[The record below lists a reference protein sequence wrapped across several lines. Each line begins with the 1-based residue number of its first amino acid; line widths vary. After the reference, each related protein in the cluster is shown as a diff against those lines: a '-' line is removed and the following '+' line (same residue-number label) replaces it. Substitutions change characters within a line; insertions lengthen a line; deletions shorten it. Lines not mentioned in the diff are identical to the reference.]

1 MKLSCVRG
9 EMILLNSSLFV
20 REIILA
26 QTSTPSLSL
35 KRDAS
40 ELSMHNCFLELFPT
54 LAVSPFECSN
64 GIVNLINISIINT
77 VQSDILPSLVSTSS
91 SSISS
96 TGSVLISFSSFS
108 SFSSQFGNPFIADIN
123 FSFSSAS
130 HCCFHNISTQNNN
143 MHSKHLR
150 SNQESKIE
158 NCFITACICPFYG
171 VIISGS
177 LGYGDF
183 SSTNTSFI
191 RSLNTYSHK
200 NYSNT
205 TQSFTEGDI
214 AFEDCTFSECSALH
228 GGAIAVSENAKLTV
242 EKCVFS
248 ECIDTFQ
255 EIFAYGGA
263 VFSNGSNCEITNSSF
278 SKCAGIGLSSIGGAF
293 AHISNRF
300 SLILGCSFE
309 NCSAAYGG
317 SVAWYTGGSGSIYN
331 SIFKNSK
338 ALTYYAGTIFLQVHK
353 YDFEISNCY
362 LFKGDAQIGAGGFD
376 ASENVNNKSLEIQF
390 CLFENNTVQ
399 KSTHTADIFI
409 GSCYNDRTIKEHIIS
424 CFSYSMAPRKVVLCA
439 EYAGPCNDKGV
450 AYDSYL
456 PSPQPEIHISNSG
469 SDVNTCGG
477 AGSECQTV
485 EYGVTRWNSYLKQNV
500 LMSSE
505 EFEEDIIEIG
515 WRNIVLNGIESS
527 KSAIKSL
534 EISLTDHLI
543 SIGNGSLNAK
553 RISFVCVFNR
563 SVITVESSGSL
574 QLELCSFTKS
584 AESNQPSTQPLIY
597 AENGYVTIESVNV
610 SQFMFSQGCAF
621 ATSDCKSITISNTS
635 FSDIECVQNGGCLSA
650 SWSERSDGTFSTSIN
665 NCIFKRCRVVTDGN
679 GGGAL
684 FLSLQDSYAAT
695 ISSCSFEEC
704 KAPFDIHEGYG
715 GGIFLDLG
723 HSDAA
728 FAITSPS
735 FSVEKPNK
743 AKHGNDLF
751 VQSPNLRESITNE
764 TLPFAYALGHNSF
777 DSLQGFTGNDHKH
790 SIPLVLFLE
799 DVGQTIHVRSNDG
812 VDTVVCGFSD
822 YPCHS
827 LNYCVGRLN
836 EENAKTVAVLASA
849 TIENETTLHNLDLKS
864 SNTSKAEITCI
875 KSLQASTRK
884 VMASTG
890 DVSVELIH
898 FLLPSSFDTEI
909 EALIFLS
916 SGGMLTM
923 KSCSFGM
930 QQGELGQMGY
940 WLFQIC
946 GGILNIDS
954 CTLSSDCLQR
964 APIAVC
970 ESNTST
976 QATIIS
982 LNVKNTDIG
991 NHPLFHVI
999 PTSAAKLLNGAT
1011 TSSGIISL
1019 VSCSFQGMVR
1029 ANANSAVLF
1038 SSHISSCV
1046 KCSHWNVTNVKG
1058 TQSIEGGA
1066 MKVVTDADG
1075 QFKMENATFTKCCA
1089 ECETDG
1095 KGGGIYFD
1103 CSASNVFSFQQMT
1116 FDQCSA
1122 KHGKNMFFL
1131 SSDLNVSITNQ
1142 SLALEVS
1149 ETASDTNLFIGS
1161 DSTKANFDLCRFLI
1175 GFASQEIHLSKNSGW
1190 DVLRCGSE
1198 SEPCTTM
1205 QYGQKHFCASDNPAQ
1220 ANMSIFLVVDE
1231 VQVDCEVDIS
1241 NNTLTSSDIDS
1252 HSALLFAAAISPQ
1265 PGKQQHTDSVLT
1277 NTGTCSLL
1285 SIDVC
1290 CDHGSGWNQTYLIS
1304 TAAGAFSAQSCLFT
1318 STSGTAIPY
1327 CVVACFSGT
1336 CELSLCSFQSIKCE
1350 GHIFIASCGSS
1361 SILSNVSMSNV
1372 ELMGKSIVEVLPQ
1385 VMPPAMTQEIN
1396 EDICPTV
1403 QLKCCTLHS
1412 LLQSTP
1418 SEPSIISS
1426 SGSQPFSVSAQ
1437 NTSIKNCGSSQSESG
1452 GCITMRLDEK
1462 AFFHCSLSTI
1472 SECFCSAT
1480 GRGGAIF
1487 LDCSSI
1493 TSDSALPF
1501 LFKNITFL
1509 ENKAFRGRDIYVRC
1523 SNVESQIRSELFQ
1536 LDFRPPYNQ
1545 ELAIWGCTAQ
1555 NYADEQDLL
1564 LLVIVYQSETI
1575 FTSSSADNT
1584 SDSRQC
1590 GAINAPCSSLNIAL
1604 SHIIP
1609 SVYSNLLVDEVSL
1622 VSGEIS
1628 IHDVSIKSLEQE
1640 SDRGTILLN
1649 RSIESRMNSLLTCAS
1664 RVKIEFLKF
1673 MFGSAFSSPHPSLL
1687 SLTDGSLSI
1696 TDALFSQDD
1705 SNDYPEMKLNCT
1717 IILVENGRLLINEC
1731 TFACLHLSS
1740 LCVEARGGQYCSF
1753 MNLNISDV
1761 NSGALLDFRN
1771 LANLS
1776 MQQVLISSC
1785 ELEQS
1790 ALILHNCKDSQLQKI
1805 QVRNVESKA
1814 SLIAFSSDGSGACSN
1829 IRCYHSEFDAIS
1841 VLSGS
1846 LLSIECQDANVE
1858 MNNLSSTKIV
1868 LTNGCAVN
1876 LVSANSSLSIRQS
1889 SFQNISRDSMG
1900 PCCLAASLSS
1910 PSFELENCS
1919 FRKCVSPSDKGSI
1932 SALSGQSNASI
1943 TSCAF
1948 DGETDPQQLRSN
1960 ADSFKGLCK
1969 WNGSMIDLLN
1979 CSGATKD
1986 TTVANSSKGGLSIS
2000 GGNISIQFGMFS
2012 GNNPNAAGYP
2022 SIRNNVICS
2031 HNALLNIVSLKGG
2044 DGFLPNTSMWIAGDD
2059 CILAGLA
2066 SERFSPFFI
2075 PQLHSVNSH
2084 IQGDALSLDLIGSLL
2099 LPCHLFLQIDFIEGS
2114 LHQLKTYPLQ
2124 AELFEN
2130 ETEIHAV
2137 IPASIVTSVPDTTEV
2152 AVSILFG
2159 SPNATASTAQFILKN
2174 RSEIVQKEDERIVEG
2189 GKEGKTSWAMKIAV
2203 IFVVLFLI
2211 VLIVAV
2217 AFIVRWRKQKRRT
2230 EELEVIVEETVKKD
2244 PKLIEM
2250 VTMEMSPEE
2259 QWRKAEREAE
2269 KKNEE
2274 RMKKR
2279 GYEKSL
2285 GHSESSEHLLS
2296 ESGSTEYILGRD
2308 SDKIPQWALE
2318 KVDEKEE
2325 EEEIRKRTPSPSI
2338 SSTSTTDTSDT
2349 ESTFVRR
2356 EDLCPTTSS
2365 MSNLV
2370 DAMACSSPHEKLIV
2384 DLRDS
2389 LFMLLHG
2396 RNEKKEMA
2404 IGSLQEREMT
2414 AAQILFWVANLALH
2428 SFEDE
2433 EDELSSLAN
2442 LSPHIVLFSEH
2453 MVICIALHSDC
2464 SSDSDTSS
2472 ISSSTVVTSTSD
2484 CSTVNRN
2491 GKDSPPP
2498 SSAFEDEDDNR
2509 KECMRWKAP
2518 ELLINKKMGATKES
2532 VVFSIGIMLWECL
2545 TLEIPFG
2552 EYEAEVAGQ
2561 KIVNGERPNIDR
2573 TCSSSFASVAKECWS
2588 RAPGDRPSLESLKRI
2603 FIQHFPAGAV
2613 MLTMSDA
2620 VDFEADTDYGYRGS
2634 FLPQSATASSNATAT
2649 VTHANTQHN
2658 C

>member
-1 MKLSCVRG
+1 M
-9 EMILLNSSLFV
+9 
-20 REIILA
+20 
-26 QTSTPSLSL
+26 QQ
-35 KRDAS
+35 
-40 ELSMHNCFLELFPT
+40 
-54 LAVSPFECSN
+54 
-64 GIVNLINISIINT
+64 INIEVCWN
-77 VQSDILPSLVSTSS
+77 
-91 SSISS
+91 
-96 TGSVLISFSSFS
+96 
-108 SFSSQFGNPFIADIN
+108 
-123 FSFSSAS
+123 
-130 HCCFHNISTQNNN
+130 
-143 MHSKHLR
+143 
-150 SNQESKIE
+150 
-158 NCFITACICPFYG
+158 
-171 VIISGS
+171 
-177 LGYGDF
+177 
-183 SSTNTSFI
+183 
-191 RSLNTYSHK
+191 
-200 NYSNT
+200 
-205 TQSFTEGDI
+205 
-214 AFEDCTFSECSALH
+214 
-228 GGAIAVSENAKLTV
+228 
-242 EKCVFS
+242 
-248 ECIDTFQ
+248 
-255 EIFAYGGA
+255 
-263 VFSNGSNCEITNSSF
+263 
-278 SKCAGIGLSSIGGAF
+278 
-293 AHISNRF
+293 
-300 SLILGCSFE
+300 
-309 NCSAAYGG
+309 
-317 SVAWYTGGSGSIYN
+317 W
-331 SIFKNSK
+331 
-338 ALTYYAGTIFLQVHK
+338 
-353 YDFEISNCY
+353 
-362 LFKGDAQIGAGGFD
+362 DAPLGAGGFD
-376 ASENVNNKSLEIQF
+376 TSNNDHNKSLIIRL

-399 KSTHTADIFI
+399 KSTHAADIFI
-409 GSCYNDRTIKEHIIS
+409 GKGYSLDNNTVQILHCL
-424 CFSYSMAPRKVVLCA
+424 SYSTAPRKVVQCDVYA
-439 EYAGPCNDKGV
+439 EFCDDRGIAC
-450 AYDSYL
+450 DSYL
-456 PSPQPEIHISNSG
+456 PYPQSEIHISESG

-477 AGSECQTV
+477 VGSECQTV
-485 EYGVTRWNSYLKQNV
+485 EYGVTMWREQLNQNV
-500 LMSSE
+500 YMGEE

-515 WRNIVLNGIESS
+515 WRNIVLNGIENG

-534 EISLTDHLI
+534 ETSLTDHLI

-563 SVITVESSGSL
+563 SAMTVGSSGSL

-584 AESNQPSTQPLIY
+584 AQSNQPSTQPLIN
-597 AENGYVTIESVNV
+597 AENGYLTIESVNV
-610 SQFMFSQGCAF
+610 SQ
-621 ATSDCKSITISNTS
+621 
-635 FSDIECVQNGGCLSA
+635 
-650 SWSERSDGTFSTSIN
+650 
-665 NCIFKRCRVVTDGN
+665 
-679 GGGAL
+679 
-684 FLSLQDSYAAT
+684 
-695 ISSCSFEEC
+695 
-704 KAPFDIHEGYG
+704 
-715 GGIFLDLG
+715 
-723 HSDAA
+723 
-728 FAITSPS
+728 
-735 FSVEKPNK
+735 
-743 AKHGNDLF
+743 
-751 VQSPNLRESITNE
+751 ESITNE
-764 TLPFAYALGHNSF
+764 TLPFAYALGHSSF
-777 DSLQGFTGNDHKH
+777 DSLQGFTGTDHEH

-799 DVGQTIHVRSNDG
+799 NVGQTIHVRSNDG

-827 LNYCVGRLN
+827 LNYCVERLE
-836 EENAKTVAVLASA
+836 EENANTVAVLASA
-849 TIENETTLHNLDLKS
+849 TIENETTSHNLDLKS
-864 SNTSKAEITCI
+864 SNTSKAEITCV

-884 VMASTG
+884 VIVASV
-890 DVSVELIH
+890 DVSIELIH
-898 FLLPSSFDTEI
+898 FLLPSSFETEI

-930 QQGELGQMGY
+930 QQGELGQMDY
-940 WLFQIC
+940 WLLQIC
-946 GGILNIDS
+946 GGILNIES
-954 CTLSSDCLQR
+954 CTLSLDFLQH
-964 APIAVC
+964 APISVC
-970 ESNTST
+970 ESDTST
-976 QATIIS
+976 QSTIIS

-991 NHPLFHVI
+991 NHPLIHAI
-999 PTSAAKLLNGAT
+999 PSSAAKLLNGVT

-1019 VSCSFQGMVR
+1019 VSCSFEGMVH

-1046 KCSHWNVTNVKG
+1046 ECSHWNVTNVKG

-1066 MKVVTDADG
+1066 MKVVTDANV
-1075 QFKMENATFTKCCA
+1075 QFKIENITFTKCCA
-1089 ECETDG
+1089 ECETAG
-1095 KGGGIYFD
+1095 KGGCIYFD
-1103 CSASNVFSFQQMT
+1103 CSASNAFSFKQMT

-1122 KHGKNMFFL
+1122 KYGKNMFFL
-1131 SSDLNVSITNQ
+1131 SSNLNVSITKQ
-1142 SLALEVS
+1142 RLAFEVS
-1149 ETASDTNLFIGS
+1149 ETAGDTNLFVGN
-1161 DSTKANFDLCRFLI
+1161 DTTKTNFDLCRFLI
-1175 GFASQEIHLSKNSGW
+1175 EFASQEIHLSRNRGW

-1198 SEPCTTM
+1198 SEPCATM

-1220 ANMSIFLVVDE
+1220 ANMSIFLVIDE

-1241 NNTLTSSDIDS
+1241 NVTVTSVDVKSHPSLT
-1252 HSALLFAAAISPQ
+1252 FGAAISYQ
-1265 PGKQQHTDSVLT
+1265 AGKEEESDSVLV
-1277 NTGTCSLL
+1277 NNEKSSLMN
-1285 SIDVC
+1285 IEVC
-1290 CDHGSGWNQTYLIS
+1290 CGDGSGWRQTKLIS
-1304 TAAGAFSAQSCLFT
+1304 TAGSSFAAQGCSFA
-1318 STSGTAIPY
+1318 SVSSTAIQY
-1327 CVVACFSGT
+1327 CIVACMSGT
-1336 CELSLCSFQSIKCE
+1336 CELSSCSFKSIQAE
-1350 GHIFIASCGSS
+1350 SHILMVSHGSS
-1361 SILSNVSMSNV
+1361 IDLTNVSMSNM
-1372 ELMGKSIVEVLPQ
+1372 ELMGKSIVSVLEQGKLQDDPQ
-1385 VMPPAMTQEIN
+1385 ELN
-1396 EDICPTV
+1396 EDKGPTV

-1412 LLQSTP
+1412 LLQSAP
-1418 SEPSIISS
+1418 SEPSVISCT
-1426 SGSQPFSVSAQ
+1426 GSKPSSVSVQ

-1452 GCITMRLDEK
+1452 GCITMRLNEE
-1462 AFFHCSLSTI
+1462 ALFHCTLSTI

-1493 TSDSALPF
+1493 ASDSALPF

-1555 NYADEQDLL
+1555 NNADEQDLL

-1575 FTSSSADNT
+1575 FASSSADNT

-1604 SHIIP
+1604 SHTIP
-1609 SVYSNLLVDEVSL
+1609 SVYSNLLVDKVSL
-1622 VSGEIS
+1622 VSGEAS

-1640 SDRGTILLN
+1640 RDRGTILLN

-1673 MFGSAFSSPHPSLL
+1673 MFGSAFSSPHSSLL

-1696 TDALFSQDD
+1696 ADALFSQDV
-1705 SNDYPEMKLNCT
+1705 SSDYPEMRLNCS

-1731 TFACLHLSS
+1731 TFASLHLGSP
-1740 LCVEARGGQYCSF
+1740 CVAAKGGQYCSF
-1753 MNLNISDV
+1753 VDLNISDV
-1761 NSGALLDFRN
+1761 NSDILFDFRN
-1771 LANLS
+1771 LVNLS
-1776 MQQVLISSC
+1776 VQQVLISSC

-1805 QVRNVESKA
+1805 QVRNVESNS
-1814 SLIAFSSDGSGACSN
+1814 SLIVFSSDGFGACLN

-1858 MNNLSSTKIV
+1858 MNNLSSIKTA
-1868 LTNGCAVN
+1868 LANGCAVN
-1876 LVSANSSLSIRQS
+1876 IVSANSSLSIRQS

-1910 PSFELENCS
+1910 LLLELENCS
-1919 FRKCVSPSDKGSI
+1919 CKKCVSPSDKGSI
-1932 SALSGQSNASI
+1932 SALSGLSNASI

-1948 DGETDPQQLRSN
+1948 EGETDQQQLRSN
-1960 ADSFKGLCK
+1960 SYSFKGLCK

-1979 CSGATKD
+1979 CSGAIKD
-1986 TTVANSSKGGLSIS
+1986 TTIANSSKGGLSIS
-2000 GGNISIQFGMFS
+2000 GGNISIQFGLFS

-2031 HNALLNIVSLKGG
+2031 HNALLNIISLKGG
-2044 DGFLPNTSMWIAGDD
+2044 DGFLLNTSMWIAGDD
-2059 CILAGLA
+2059 CTLAGLA
-2066 SERFSPFFI
+2066 SERLSPFFI

-2084 IQGDALSLDLIGSLL
+2084 IQGDALSLDLIGSSL
-2099 LPCHLFLQIDFIEGS
+2099 LPCHLLLQIDSIDGS

-2159 SPNATASTAQFILKN
+2159 SPNATASTTQFLLKN
-2174 RSEIVQKEDERIVEG
+2174 ASITPPKGDEKIVES
-2189 GKEGKTSWAMKIAV
+2189 GKKEKSSWALIVIV
-2203 IFVVLFLI
+2203 IFAVMFLI
-2211 VLIVAV
+2211 VLVVSIVLA
-2217 AFIVRWRKQKRRT
+2217 IRWRKVKNEAEDLR
-2230 EELEVIVEETVKKD
+2230 EIVNDNIRKD
-2244 PKLIEM
+2244 PKAFEM

-2259 QWRKAEREAE
+2259 QWRRAEREAE

-2279 GYEKSL
+2279 VYEKSL

-2308 SDKIPQWALE
+2308 SDKIPEWALE
-2318 KVDEKEE
+2318 KVE
-2325 EEEIRKRTPSPSI
+2325 EEEIRKQTPSPSI
-2338 SSTSTTDTSDT
+2338 SSTCSTDSD
-2349 ESTFVRR
+2349 STFVRG

-2396 RNEKKEMA
+2396 WNEKKEMA
-2404 IGSLQEREMT
+2404 IGSIQQREQT
-2414 AAQILFWVANLALH
+2414 AAQILFWVANLALY
-2428 SFEDE
+2428 SFDE
-2433 EDELSSLAN
+2433 MDNGLSSLAN

-2573 TCSSSFASVAKECWS
+2573 ICSSSFASLAKECWS

-2620 VDFEADTDYGYRGS
+2620 VDFEPDTDYGYRGS
-2634 FLPQSATASSNATAT
+2634 FLLQSATASSDATAT

>member
-1 MKLSCVRG
+1 MDMEELFSSMEAIAKFR
-9 EMILLNSSLFV
+9 ILL
-20 REIILA
+20 
-26 QTSTPSLSL
+26 
-35 KRDAS
+35 
-40 ELSMHNCFLELFPT
+40 FP
-54 LAVSPFECSN
+54 
-64 GIVNLINISIINT
+64 
-77 VQSDILPSLVSTSS
+77 
-91 SSISS
+91 
-96 TGSVLISFSSFS
+96 
-108 SFSSQFGNPFIADIN
+108 
-123 FSFSSAS
+123 
-130 HCCFHNISTQNNN
+130 
-143 MHSKHLR
+143 R
-150 SNQESKIE
+150 
-158 NCFITACICPFYG
+158 
-171 VIISGS
+171 
-177 LGYGDF
+177 
-183 SSTNTSFI
+183 
-191 RSLNTYSHK
+191 
-200 NYSNT
+200 
-205 TQSFTEGDI
+205 
-214 AFEDCTFSECSALH
+214 
-228 GGAIAVSENAKLTV
+228 
-242 EKCVFS
+242 
-248 ECIDTFQ
+248 
-255 EIFAYGGA
+255 
-263 VFSNGSNCEITNSSF
+263 
-278 SKCAGIGLSSIGGAF
+278 
-293 AHISNRF
+293 
-300 SLILGCSFE
+300 
-309 NCSAAYGG
+309 G
-317 SVAWYTGGSGSIYN
+317 SVAWYMGGSGSILD
-331 SIFKNSK
+331 SVFKCSY
-338 ALTYYAGTIFLQVHK
+338 ASVYAGTVFLQLQK
-353 YDFEISNCY
+353 YDFVISNCY
-362 LFKGDAQIGAGGFD
+362 LNKGDTQCGAGGFD
-376 ASENVNNKSLEIQF
+376 TSENNNNKSLEIQF

-399 KSTHTADIFI
+399 KLSHGADIFI
-409 GSCYNDRTIKEHIIS
+409 GKGYSLNNHTVQILYCL
-424 CFSYSMAPRKVVLCA
+424 SYSTAPRKVVQCA
-439 EYAGPCNDKGV
+439 QYALDCGDDKGV

-456 PSPQPEIHISNSG
+456 PSPQSEIHISNSG
-469 SDVNTCGG
+469 NDVNTCGG
-477 AGSECQTV
+477 VGSECKSI
-485 EYGVTRWNSYLKQNV
+485 EYGVTRWREQLNQNV
-500 LMSSE
+500 YMGE
-505 EFEEDIIEIG
+505 EVFVEDIIEID
-515 WRNIVLNGIESS
+515 WMNIVLNGITNS
-527 KSAIKSL
+527 KSAIKCH
-534 EISLTDHLI
+534 EASLTDHLI

-563 SVITVESSGSL
+563 SAITIGSSGSL

-584 AESNQPSTQPLIY
+584 AQSNQPSIQPLIN
-597 AENGYVTIESVNV
+597 AENGYMTIEFVNV
-610 SQFMFSQGCAF
+610 SQFVFSQGCAF
-621 ATSDCKSITISNTS
+621 ATSDCKSIIISNTS
-635 FSDIECVQNGGCLSA
+635 FSDIECAQNGGCLSA
-650 SWSERSDGTFSTSIN
+650 SWSKISEGTFSTSIN
-665 NCIFKRCRVVTDGN
+665 NCIFKRCRVVADGN

-684 FLSLQDSYAAT
+684 FLSLQNTCSAT

-704 KAPFDIHEGYG
+704 EAPFNSQVGFG
-715 GGIFLDLG
+715 GGIFLDLV
-723 HSDAA
+723 HSNAT
-728 FAITSPS
+728 FAITTPS

-751 VQSPNLRESITNE
+751 VKSPNLRESITNE
-764 TLPFAYALGHNSF
+764 TLPLAYALGHSSF
-777 DSLQGFTGNDHKH
+777 GSLQGFTGNDHEH

-827 LNYCVGRLN
+827 LNYCVERLD

-916 SGGMLTM
+916 SEGMLTM

-954 CTLSSDCLQR
+954 CTLSSDCLQH

-970 ESNTST
+970 ESDTST

-991 NHPLFHVI
+991 NHPLIHVI
-999 PTSAAKLLNGAT
+999 PSSAAKLLNGAT

-1019 VSCSFQGMVR
+1019 VSCSFEGMVR

-1046 KCSHWNVTNVKG
+1046 ECSHWNVTNVKS

-1066 MKVVTDADG
+1066 MKVVADIDG
-1075 QFKMENATFTKCCA
+1075 QFKMENITFTKCCA
-1089 ECETDG
+1089 ECETAG

-1103 CSASNVFSFQQMT
+1103 CSASNAFSFQQMT

-1122 KHGKNMFFL
+1122 KHGENMFFL

-1149 ETASDTNLFIGS
+1149 ETADDTNLFIGS
-1161 DSTKANFDLCRFLI
+1161 DSTKTNFDLGRFLI

-1198 SEPCTTM
+1198 REPCATM

-1252 HSALLFAAAISPQ
+1252 HSALLFAAAISQQ

-1277 NTGTCSLL
+1277 NIGTCSLL
-1285 SIDVC
+1285 SIDIC
-1290 CDHGSGWNQTYLIS
+1290 CDHGSGWSQTYLIS

-1318 STSGTAIPY
+1318 STSGTVIPY
-1327 CVVACFSGT
+1327 CFVACFSGT

-1350 GHIFIASCGSS
+1350 GRIFIASCGSN

-1385 VMPPAMTQEIN
+1385 VMPPAMAQEIN

-1403 QLKCCTLHS
+1403 QLKYCTLHS

-1426 SGSQPFSVSAQ
+1426 SGSQPFSVSVQ

-1462 AFFHCSLSTI
+1462 ASFRCTLSTI
-1472 SECFCSAT
+1472 SECFCSTT

-1493 TSDSALPF
+1493 ASDSALPF

-1523 SNVESQIRSELFQ
+1523 SNVESQIRNELFQ
-1536 LDFRPPYNQ
+1536 LDFRPPFNQ

-1609 SVYSNLLVDEVSL
+1609 SVYSNLLVDKVSL
-1622 VSGEIS
+1622 VCGEAS

-1640 SDRGTILLN
+1640 SNRGTILLN

-1673 MFGSAFSSPHPSLL
+1673 MFGSAFSSPHSSLL

-1705 SNDYPEMKLNCT
+1705 SNDYPEMRLNCS

-1731 TFACLHLSS
+1731 TFASLHLGSP
-1740 LCVEARGGQYCSF
+1740 CVAAKGGQYCSF

-1761 NSGALLDFRN
+1761 NSDLLFDFRN
-1771 LANLS
+1771 LVNLS
-1776 MQQVLISSC
+1776 MLQVLISSC

-1814 SLIAFSSDGSGACSN
+1814 SLIVFSSDGSGACSN
-1829 IRCYHSEFDAIS
+1829 IQCYHSEFDAIS

-1876 LVSANSSLSIRQS
+1876 LVYANSSLSIRQS

-1900 PCCLAASLSS
+1900 PCCMAASLSS

-1960 ADSFKGLCK
+1960 ADSFKDLCK

-1979 CSGATKD
+1979 CSGAIKD
-1986 TTVANSSKGGLSIS
+1986 TTIANSSKGGLSIS
-2000 GGNISIQFGMFS
+2000 GGNISIQFGLFS

-2031 HNALLNIVSLKGG
+2031 HNALLNIISLKGG

-2059 CILAGLA
+2059 CTLAGLA
-2066 SERFSPFFI
+2066 SERLSPFFI

-2099 LPCHLFLQIDFIEGS
+2099 LPCHLLLQIDSIDGS

-2152 AVSILFG
+2152 SVRILFG
-2159 SPNATASTAQFILKN
+2159 SLNATASTAQFLLKN

-2189 GKEGKTSWAMKIAV
+2189 GKEGKTFW
-2203 IFVVLFLI
+2203 LLI
-2211 VLIVAV
+2211 VCVVVVVILLVVIIVLV
-2217 AFIVRWRKQKRRT
+2217 VRWKKVKERK
-2230 EELEVIVEETVKKD
+2230 EELEEIVNDNIRKD
-2244 PKLIEM
+2244 PKAFEM

-2259 QWRKAEREAE
+2259 QWRRAEREAE

-2274 RMKKR
+2274 RIKKR
-2279 GYEKSL
+2279 VYAKSL

-2308 SDKIPQWALE
+2308 SDKIPEWMLE
-2318 KVDEKEE
+2318 KVDDEE
-2325 EEEIRKRTPSPSI
+2325 ETRKRTPSPSI

-2404 IGSLQEREMT
+2404 IGSLQQREQT
-2414 AAQILFWVANLALH
+2414 AAQILFWAANLALY

-2464 SSDSDTSS
+2464 SSSDSDTSS

-2518 ELLINKKMGATKES
+2518 EMLINKKMGATKES

-2573 TCSSSFASVAKECWS
+2573 ICSSSFASVAKECWS

-2620 VDFEADTDYGYRGS
+2620 VDFEADTDYGYSGS
-2634 FLPQSATASSNATAT
+2634 FIPQSATASSDATAT
-2649 VTHANTQHN
+2649 TTHRNTQHN

>member
-1 MKLSCVRG
+1 
-9 EMILLNSSLFV
+9 
-20 REIILA
+20 
-26 QTSTPSLSL
+26 
-35 KRDAS
+35 
-40 ELSMHNCFLELFPT
+40 MHNCLIT
-54 LAVSPFECSN
+54 N
-64 GIVNLINISIINT
+64 GYSAKYGGG
-77 VQSDILPSLVSTSS
+77 VSTYAKNDNSELIFYFCFFHNNTAQLLGHDICIDGSTRNRVDTSCRTTQNKVNRVAFRSGQDKSDFLSYEFDPIRFVASS
-91 SSISS
+91 VSHPNAKDSYGCGLSEEYACESISFCLMQLIPEVVTEITVIGGIIRES
-96 TGSVLISFSSFS
+96 YSIDVHDKHFNLRGTFESDAEIQPSFTKQETSLFSVSSGTLDVYQIRVTYNS
-108 SFSSQFGNPFIADIN
+108 LTKYN
-123 FSFSSAS
+123 
-130 HCCFHNISTQNNN
+130 
-143 MHSKHLR
+143 R
-150 SNQESKIE
+150 ESRI
-158 NCFITACICPFYG
+158 CCIC
-171 VIISGS
+171 
-177 LGYGDF
+177 
-183 SSTNTSFI
+183 
-191 RSLNTYSHK
+191 
-200 NYSNT
+200 
-205 TQSFTEGDI
+205 
-214 AFEDCTFSECSALH
+214 
-228 GGAIAVSENAKLTV
+228 
-242 EKCVFS
+242 
-248 ECIDTFQ
+248 
-255 EIFAYGGA
+255 
-263 VFSNGSNCEITNSSF
+263 
-278 SKCAGIGLSSIGGAF
+278 
-293 AHISNRF
+293 
-300 SLILGCSFE
+300 
-309 NCSAAYGG
+309 
-317 SVAWYTGGSGSIYN
+317 GSGSIN
-331 SIFKNSK
+331 LKNINLTTDDLHSADTFFKTEMITVVEGS
-338 ALTYYAGTIFLQVHK
+338 LTMVNVEWIRFFSSTSLFHLPQTSSFYLSMNQTNIK
-353 YDFEISNCY
+353 NINRIS
-362 LFKGDAQIGAGGFD
+362 QGA
-376 ASENVNNKSLEIQF
+376 A
-390 CLFENNTVQ
+390 LFESQFINGNIVQ
-399 KSTHTADIFI
+399 TQCCIERC
-409 GSCYNDRTIKEHIIS
+409 GSESSLD
-424 CFSYSMAPRKVVLCA
+424 
-439 EYAGPCNDKGV
+439 
-450 AYDSYL
+450 
-456 PSPQPEIHISNSG
+456 
-469 SDVNTCGG
+469 GG
-477 AGSECQTV
+477 AVCLSLGSECILAIEKGSIQNCFASSTV
-485 EYGVTRWNSYLKQNV
+485 GK
-500 LMSSE
+500 
-505 EFEEDIIEIG
+505 G
-515 WRNIVLNGIESS
+515 
-527 KSAIKSL
+527 
-534 EISLTDHLI
+534 
-543 SIGNGSLNAK
+543 
-553 RISFVCVFNR
+553 
-563 SVITVESSGSL
+563 
-574 QLELCSFTKS
+574 
-584 AESNQPSTQPLIY
+584 
-597 AENGYVTIESVNV
+597 
-610 SQFMFSQGCAF
+610 
-621 ATSDCKSITISNTS
+621 
-635 FSDIECVQNGGCLSA
+635 GGCFLNLA
-650 SWSERSDGTFSTSIN
+650 NMQAEF
-665 NCIFKRCRVVTDGN
+665 
-679 GGGAL
+679 
-684 FLSLQDSYAAT
+684 FLSV
-695 ISSCSFEEC
+695 SF
-704 KAPFDIHEGYG
+704 
-715 GGIFLDLG
+715 
-723 HSDAA
+723 
-728 FAITSPS
+728 
-735 FSVEKPNK
+735 NK
-743 AKHGNDLF
+743 NSARLGNDLF
-751 VQSPNLRESITNE
+751 IQSSNLRKSISNE
-764 TLPFAYALGHNSF
+764 TLPFAYVLGHSSF
-777 DSLQGFTGNDHKH
+777 DSLQGFTGTDHEH

-827 LNYCVGRLN
+827 LNYCVERLD
-836 EENAKTVAVLASA
+836 EENAKAVAVLASA

-884 VMASTG
+884 VIASTG

-916 SGGMLTM
+916 SEGMLTM

-946 GGILNIDS
+946 GGILNIYS
-954 CTLSSDCLQR
+954 CTLSSDCLQH

-970 ESNTST
+970 ESDTST

-991 NHPLFHVI
+991 NHPLIHAI
-999 PTSAAKLLNGAT
+999 PSSAAKLLNGAT

-1019 VSCSFQGMVR
+1019 VLCSFEGMVH

-1046 KCSHWNVTNVKG
+1046 ECSHWNVTNVKS

-1066 MKVVTDADG
+1066 MKVVVEAQG
-1075 QFKMENATFTKCCA
+1075 QFTMENATFTKCCA
-1089 ECETDG
+1089 ECETAG

-1103 CSASNVFSFQQMT
+1103 CSASNAFSFQQMA

-1122 KHGKNMFFL
+1122 KHGENMFFL

-1149 ETASDTNLFIGS
+1149 ETTDDTNLFIGS

-1175 GFASQEIHLSKNSGW
+1175 GFSSQEIYLSKNSGW
-1190 DVLRCGSE
+1190 DVLRCGSK
-1198 SEPCTTM
+1198 SEPCATM

-1252 HSALLFAAAISPQ
+1252 HSALIFAAAISPQ
-1265 PGKQQHTDSVLT
+1265 PGKQQHTDSVLA
-1277 NTGTCSLL
+1277 NTGACSLL
-1285 SIDVC
+1285 SIDIC
-1290 CDHGSGWNQTYLIS
+1290 CDHGSGWSQTCLIS

-1361 SILSNVSMSNV
+1361 SILSNVSTGNV

-1403 QLKCCTLHS
+1403 QLKYCTLHS

-1418 SEPSIISS
+1418 FEPSIISS

-1452 GCITMRLDEK
+1452 GCITMRLDEE
-1462 AFFHCSLSTI
+1462 ALFRCTLSTI

-1493 TSDSALPF
+1493 ASDSSLPF

-1575 FTSSSADNT
+1575 FASSSADNT

-1590 GAINAPCSSLNIAL
+1590 GAINAPCSSLNVAL

-1609 SVYSNLLVDEVSL
+1609 SVYSNLLVDEISL
-1622 VSGEIS
+1622 VSGEAS

-1640 SDRGTILLN
+1640 RDRGTILLN

-1673 MFGSAFSSPHPSLL
+1673 MFGGAFSSPYSSLL

-1696 TDALFSQDD
+1696 TDALFSQDV
-1705 SNDYPEMKLNCT
+1705 SNDYPEKRLNCS

-1731 TFACLHLSS
+1731 TFASLHFGSP
-1740 LCVEARGGQYCSF
+1740 CVAAKGGQYCSF

-1761 NSGALLDFRN
+1761 NSDILFDFRN
-1771 LANLS
+1771 LVNLS
-1776 MQQVLISSC
+1776 MLQVLISSC

-1805 QVRNVESKA
+1805 QVRNVESKT
-1814 SLIAFSSDGSGACSN
+1814 SLIVFSSDGFGACLN
-1829 IRCYHSEFDAIS
+1829 IQCYHSEFDAIS

-1858 MNNLSSTKIV
+1858 MNNLSSTKTV

-1876 LVSANSSLSIRQS
+1876 LVYANSSLSIRQS

-1900 PCCLAASLSS
+1900 PCCMAASLSS
-1910 PSFELENCS
+1910 PSLELENCS

-1948 DGETDPQQLRSN
+1948 DGETDLQQLRSN
-1960 ADSFKGLCK
+1960 ADSFKDLCK

-1979 CSGATKD
+1979 CSGAIKD
-1986 TTVANSSKGGLSIS
+1986 TTIANSSKGGLSIS

-2031 HNALLNIVSLKGG
+2031 HNALLNIISLKGG

-2059 CILAGLA
+2059 CTLAGLA
-2066 SERFSPFFI
+2066 SERLSPFFI

-2099 LPCHLFLQIDFIEGS
+2099 LPCHLLLQIDSIDGS

-2130 ETEIHAV
+2130 ETQIHAV
-2137 IPASIVTSVPDTTEV
+2137 IPASIVTSERDC
-2152 AVSILFG
+2152 A
-2159 SPNATASTAQFILKN
+2159 
-2174 RSEIVQKEDERIVEG
+2174 KEDERIVEK
-2189 GKEGKTSWAMKIAV
+2189 GKEGKTLWPIIV
-2203 IFVVLFLI
+2203 IVMAIILLI
-2211 VLIVAV
+2211 VLAVSIVLA
-2217 AFIVRWRKQKRRT
+2217 IRWRKVKNEAEDLR
-2230 EELEVIVEETVKKD
+2230 EIVNDNIRKD
-2244 PKLIEM
+2244 PKAFEM

-2259 QWRKAEREAE
+2259 QWRRAEREAE

-2274 RMKKR
+2274 RIKKR
-2279 GYEKSL
+2279 VYAKSL

-2318 KVDEKEE
+2318 KVEE
-2325 EEEIRKRTPSPSI
+2325 ETRKRTPSPSI

-2349 ESTFVRR
+2349 DSTFVRG

-2404 IGSLQEREMT
+2404 IDTLQEREMT
-2414 AAQILFWVANLALH
+2414 AAQILFWAANLALH

-2433 EDELSSLAN
+2433 ENELSSLAN

-2464 SSDSDTSS
+2464 SSSDSDSSS

-2518 ELLINKKMGATKES
+2518 EMLINKKMGATKES

-2545 TLEIPFG
+2545 TLEILFG

-2573 TCSSSFASVAKECWS
+2573 ICSSSFASVAKECWS

-2620 VDFEADTDYGYRGS
+2620 VDFEPDTDYGYRGS

-2649 VTHANTQHN
+2649 TTHRNTQHN

>member
-1 MKLSCVRG
+1 
-9 EMILLNSSLFV
+9 
-20 REIILA
+20 
-26 QTSTPSLSL
+26 
-35 KRDAS
+35 
-40 ELSMHNCFLELFPT
+40 
-54 LAVSPFECSN
+54 
-64 GIVNLINISIINT
+64 
-77 VQSDILPSLVSTSS
+77 
-91 SSISS
+91 
-96 TGSVLISFSSFS
+96 
-108 SFSSQFGNPFIADIN
+108 
-123 FSFSSAS
+123 
-130 HCCFHNISTQNNN
+130 

-158 NCFITACICPFYG
+158 NCFITVCICPFYG

-177 LGYGDF
+177 L
-183 SSTNTSFI
+183 
-191 RSLNTYSHK
+191 
-200 NYSNT
+200 
-205 TQSFTEGDI
+205 EGDI
-214 AFEDCTFSECSALH
+214 AFEDCSFSECSALH
-228 GGAIAVSENAKLTV
+228 GGAIAVSNRAKLAV

-248 ECIDTFQ
+248 ECIDTFPT
-255 EIFAYGGA
+255 AYGYGGA

-278 SKCAGIGLSSIGGAF
+278 SKCAGTGSGPIGGAF
-293 AHISNRF
+293 AHISNNF
-300 SLILGCSFE
+300 SIVIDSTFE
-309 NCSAAYGG
+309 NCSASYGG

-331 SIFKNSK
+331 TVFKCSR
-338 ALTYYAGTIFLQVHK
+338 ATLSTIE
-353 YDFEISNCY
+353 D
-362 LFKGDAQIGAGGFD
+362 
-376 ASENVNNKSLEIQF
+376 
-390 CLFENNTVQ
+390 
-399 KSTHTADIFI
+399 
-409 GSCYNDRTIKEHIIS
+409 HIIH
-424 CFSYSMAPRKVVLCA
+424 CFSHSMAPRKVVLCA
-439 EYAGPCNDKGV
+439 EYAEPCNDKGV
-450 AYDSYL
+450 AYNSWL
-456 PSPQPEIHISNSG
+456 PDPQPEIHISNSG

-505 EFEEDIIEIG
+505 EFEEDIIEID
-515 WRNIVLNGIESS
+515 WKNIVLNGIENG
-527 KSAIKSL
+527 KSTIKCH
-534 EISLTDHLI
+534 EASLTDHLI

-553 RISFVCVFNR
+553 RISFACAFNR
-563 SVITVESSGSL
+563 SAVAVMSSGSV

-584 AESNQPSTQPLIY
+584 AQSNQPSTQPLINV
-597 AENGYVTIESVNV
+597 ENGYVTIMSVNV
-610 SQFMFSQGCAF
+610 SQFVFSQGCAF
-621 ATSDCKSITISNTS
+621 ATSNCKSITISNTS
-635 FSDIECVQNGGCLSA
+635 FSDIECTQNGGCLSA

-665 NCIFKRCRVVTDGN
+665 NCIFKRCRVVADGN

-684 FLSLQDSYAAT
+684 FLSLQNTCSAT

-704 KAPFDIHEGYG
+704 EAPFDSQVGYG

-764 TLPFAYALGHNSF
+764 TLPFAYALGHSSF
-777 DSLQGFTGNDHKH
+777 DSLQGFTGNDHEH
-790 SIPLVLFLE
+790 SIPLVLLLE

-812 VDTVVCGFSD
+812 VDVVVCGFSD

-827 LNYCVGRLN
+827 LNYCVERLE

-875 KSLQASTRK
+875 KLLQASTRK
-884 VMASTG
+884 AMAATG

-923 KSCSFGM
+923 KSCSFEM

-970 ESNTST
+970 ESDTST

-991 NHPLFHVI
+991 NHPLIHVI
-999 PTSAAKLLNGAT
+999 PSTAVKLLNGAT
-1011 TSSGIISL
+1011 TSNGIISL
-1019 VSCSFQGMVR
+1019 DSCSFEGIVH
-1029 ANANSAVLF
+1029 AHANSAVLF

-1046 KCSHWNVTNVKG
+1046 ECSHWNVTNVKS

-1075 QFKMENATFTKCCA
+1075 QFKMENATFTKCCV
-1089 ECETDG
+1089 ECETAG

-1103 CSASNVFSFQQMT
+1103 CSASNAFSFQQMT

-1198 SEPCTTM
+1198 SEPCATM

-1220 ANMSIFLVVDE
+1220 ANMSIFLVIDE

-1265 PGKQQHTDSVLT
+1265 PGKQQHTDSVLV

-1285 SIDVC
+1285 SVDVC
-1290 CDHGSGWNQTYLIS
+1290 CDHGSGWSQTYLIS

-1372 ELMGKSIVEVLPQ
+1372 ELMGKSIAEVLPQ

-1426 SGSQPFSVSAQ
+1426 SGSQPFSVSVQ

-1452 GCITMRLDEK
+1452 GCITMRLNEE
-1462 AFFHCSLSTI
+1462 AFFHCTLSTI

-1493 TSDSALPF
+1493 AGDSALPF

-1523 SNVESQIRSELFQ
+1523 SNVESQIRNELFQ

-1575 FTSSSADNT
+1575 FASSSADNT

-1640 SDRGTILLN
+1640 RDRGTILLN

-1673 MFGSAFSSPHPSLL
+1673 MFVSAFSSPHPSLL

-1696 TDALFSQDD
+1696 ADALFSQDD
-1705 SNDYPEMKLNCT
+1705 SNDFSEMRLNCS

-1731 TFACLHLSS
+1731 TFAS
-1740 LCVEARGGQYCSF
+1740 LRLGSPCVAAKGGQYCSF

-1761 NSGALLDFRN
+1761 NSDVLFDFRN

-1776 MQQVLISSC
+1776 MQQELISSC
-1785 ELEQS
+1785 ALEQS

-1805 QVRNVESKA
+1805 QVRNVESNS
-1814 SLIAFSSDGSGACSN
+1814 SLIVFSSDGSGACSN
-1829 IRCYHSEFDAIS
+1829 IQCYHSEFDAIS

-1876 LVSANSSLSIRQS
+1876 LASANSSLSIRQS

-1910 PSFELENCS
+1910 PSLELENCS

-1932 SALSGQSNASI
+1932 SALSGLSNASI

-1948 DGETDPQQLRSN
+1948 DGETGPQQLRSN
-1960 ADSFKGLCK
+1960 ADSFKDLCK

-1986 TTVANSSKGGLSIS
+1986 TTIANSSKGGLSIS

-2044 DGFLPNTSMWIAGDD
+2044 DGFLPNTSMWVAGDD
-2059 CILAGLA
+2059 CTLAGLA
-2066 SERFSPFFI
+2066 SERLSPFFI

-2099 LPCHLFLQIDFIEGS
+2099 LPCHLLLQIDFIEGS

-2152 AVSILFG
+2152 SVCILFG
-2159 SPNATASTAQFILKN
+2159 NAETPSSTKEFILKN
-2174 RSEIVQKEDERIVEG
+2174 MSEIAQKEDERITKS
-2189 GKEGKTSWAMKIAV
+2189 GKEGKTFWPIIVIALVV
-2203 IFVVLFLI
+2203 ILLIIMAGFIVFV
-2211 VLIVAV
+2211 
-2217 AFIVRWRKQKRRT
+2217 VRWRKQKRRT
-2230 EELEVIVEETVKKD
+2230 EELEIIVNDTLKKD

-2250 VTMEMSPEE
+2250 TTMEMSPEE
-2259 QWRKAEREAE
+2259 QWRRAEREAE

-2274 RMKKR
+2274 RIKKR
-2279 GYEKSL
+2279 VYAKSL
-2285 GHSESSEHLLS
+2285 QHSESSEHLLS
-2296 ESGSTEYILGRD
+2296 ESGSTEYILGKD
-2308 SDKIPQWALE
+2308 SDKIPDWALE
-2318 KVDEKEE
+2318 KLEEDEDDISK
-2325 EEEIRKRTPSPSI
+2325 KRTPSPSI
-2338 SSTSTTDTSDT
+2338 SSTSTTSTTDTSDT

-2428 SFEDE
+2428 SFEDDG
-2433 EDELSSLAN
+2433 DELSSLAN

-2453 MVICIALHSDC
+2453 MVICIAMHSDC
-2464 SSDSDTSS
+2464 SSSDSDTSS

-2509 KECMRWKAP
+2509 KECLRWKAP

-2532 VVFSIGIMLWECL
+2532 VVFSIGMMLWECL

-2573 TCSSSFASVAKECWS
+2573 ICSSSFASVAKECWS

-2620 VDFEADTDYGYRGS
+2620 VDFEPDTDYGYRGS
-2634 FLPQSATASSNATAT
+2634 FLPRSATASSNATAT
-2649 VTHANTQHN
+2649 VTVTHTNAQHN